1 MWLRHSDVEIRGS
14 LSVHCI
20 TCTLAVQIDGPYSHM
35 SDKIHILSFCWILLL
50 IKKDDSPENT
60 RMNFQSNTVHKK
72 DIAKQNGAFLI
83 QKEHKIIK
91 VVQTKISVGIR

>member
-20 TCTLAVQIDGPYSHM
+20 TCTLAVQIDG
-35 SDKIHILSFCWILLL
+35 HIVKCQIKYTFLSFCWILLL
-50 IKKDDSPENT
+50 IKKDDSAENT

-83 QKEHKIIK
+83 QKEHKSTMK
-91 VVQTKISVGIR
+91 VLK